1 MVMTRAQISN
11 LFTLEDDPTDPDY
24 VYHSASDDD
33 EPLEYDSNYES
44 SDDDDNINKD
54 DDMEFNT
61 SFQKPHYK
69 NFNKFN
75 ECY

>member
-33 EPLEYDSNYES
+33 EPLEYDSNHES
-44 SDDDDNINKD
+44 SDDETSDN
-54 DDMEFNT
+54 DMEFNT

-75 ECY
+75 QCY